1 MLGFKKGI
9 KVQYS
14 VKQKLTDAVDER
26 TGRRWRSPG
35 MTGEA
40 MMIEQLMKIAES
52 GQIYE
57 SEDPEEC
64 RNGTF

>member
-26 TGRRWRSPG
+26 TGSRWRRPG
-35 MTGEA
+35 MIGEA
-40 MMIEQLMKIAES
+40 MKIELLMVITVR
-52 GQIYE
+52 G
-57 SEDPEEC
+57 
-64 RNGTF
+64 